1 MRQNFSDPFS
11 FPQMKSNSLLTCSS
25 NLLIDPILAPTYYYF
40 THFPLLPWQSAG
52 EKGEELLMVVLDTTV
67 FPCKVMRGAEPV
79 GAQGYF

>member
-1 MRQNFSDPFS
+1 MKINFPDRFS
-11 FPQMKSNSLLTCSS
+11 FPQKKSNSVSTCSP

-40 THFPLLPWQSAG
+40 TRFPLLPWQSAG